1 MAICQNDD
9 KISVVVCHS
18 LAFIMTL
25 RWWPAGRVWM
35 VFKIDCWRST
45 SLSADDQT
53 ARPQNR
59 TTEKPVTTK
68 GVYILSS
75 NGAMSDPE
83 KDMLLFSQDLMVN
96 LTFHRAKTNTSQFW
110 SKINY
115 LLRKRMF
122 LSSMHGQIWMPA
134 KLVQIL
140 CFSLTRLGNQRS
152 SHYWYTYLL
161 NPARPVVENSWTRMM
176 ISMRELEKLN
186 DDTGWSFQKG
196 TKGGI
201 GLLSQLNSHTLQ

>member
-1 MAICQNDD
+1 
-9 KISVVVCHS
+9 
-18 LAFIMTL
+18 
-25 RWWPAGRVWM
+25 M

-115 LLRKRMF
+115 LLRKRTF
-122 LSSMHGQIWMPA
+122 FPPWPDLNALVFSGSDGQ
-134 KLVQIL
+134 
-140 CFSLTRLGNQRS
+140 FN
-152 SHYWYTYLL
+152 
-161 NPARPVVENSWTRMM
+161 
-176 ISMRELEKLN
+176 IS
-186 DDTGWSFQKG
+186 
-196 TKGGI
+196 
-201 GLLSQLNSHTLQ
+201 